1 MKTTASVSLAA
12 RALRVAP
19 AHGVSS
25 PTPMDAQA
33 CASLLHACARLG
45 CVTEG
50 RRLHGHLIAT
60 VGYPGPFLSN
70 HLINMY
76 AKCGWLGY
84 ARKVFEEMPERN
96 VVSWTALL
104 SGYDQGNQP
113 HRCLELFSRM
123 HHSLFL
129 CAPNEFSF
137 GSVLSACA
145 AVGGLPAKGEQV
157 HVLAIKTAFDAHVY
171 VGNALIT
178 MYSRCEDS
186 LHHAELV
193 FWTMTERNAITWN
206 SMIAGYE
213 CCSRHLEAFG
223 LFIQLH
229 RTGARQDRV
238 TLMIILSSCSSFDT
252 PAPGLQIHSLIT
264 KTGMLMELEVSSSLL
279 KVYASL
285 GSSDYCFKVFLLEM
299 PTRDIVSWTGL
310 ITACSQHGPEQ
321 ALELFRQLRRH
332 RESPDRF
339 TFSIVLKAC
348 ANLATRQHGPTIH
361 AQVIRSGLE
370 SEVVLCNILIHMYG
384 RCGKLDCAAHVFQE
398 MEGRDIVSWNSM
410 IKIYAVHGLAA
421 EALGLFSAMQA
432 NGVQPDS
439 ATFVGL
445 LSACSHA
452 GLVDEGCKIFKEM
465 TVNHGIEPL
474 KDHYSCMVD
483 ILGRAGRLKEAEDL
497 IDRMPV
503 QADSVI
509 WLALLSA
516 CRVHGDTTIG
526 ARVADRL
533 LELEPNKSAAYVL
546 ISNMYIARGNQMEA
560 SLVRKRMKETR
571 VKKEPG
577 LSWIEIEH
585 NVHIF
590 RVADKQHPQ
599 SDAIYTML
607 QNIIMRL
614 KDKGYLPSTSLVLH
628 EVEEEQKEE
637 QLYYHS
643 EKLALAFGLMRN
655 SGGCPVTI
663 MKNIRICLDCHNF
676 MKLASDCYKR
686 EIVVRDA
693 NRFHHF
699 RDGCCSCKDYW

>member
-1 MKTTASVSLAA
+1 MNLTTSRNLTA
-12 RALRVAP
+12 RALRVAL
-19 AHGVSS
+19 AHAFSS
-25 PTPMDAQA
+25 PTPIDPQA

-50 RRLHGHLIAT
+50 RGLHGYLIT
-60 VGYPGPFLSN
+60 NVGCPGLFLSN
-70 HLINMY
+70 NLINMY

-84 ARKVFEEMPERN
+84 ARKVFDEMPERN

-113 HRCLELFSRM
+113 RLCLEIFSQMHECLFM
-123 HHSLFL
+123 
-129 CAPNEFSF
+129 CAPNEYTF

-145 AVGGLPAKGEQV
+145 SLGGLPAKGQQV
-157 HVLAIKTAFDAHVY
+157 HCLAIKTGFDPHVY

-186 LHHAELV
+186 LQHAELV
-193 FWTMTERNAITWN
+193 FCTMPESNAITWN

-229 RTGARQDRV
+229 RAGAGQDRV
-238 TLMIILSSCSSFDT
+238 TLMSILSSCSSFERL
-252 PAPGLQIHSLIT
+252 APGLQIHSLIT
-264 KTGMLMELEVSSSLL
+264 KTGMLMELEVSTSLL

-285 GSSDYCFKVFLLEM
+285 GSADDCFKVFFLEM
-299 PTRDIVSWTGL
+299 PTRDIVSWTGM
-310 ITACSQHGPEQ
+310 ITAYSQHGPEQ
-321 ALELFRQLRRH
+321 ALDLFRQLKRH

-339 TFSIVLKAC
+339 TFSIVLKAS

-384 RCGKLDCAAHVFQE
+384 RCGKLDSAAQVFQE
-398 MEGRDIVSWNSM
+398 MKGRNIVSWNSM
-410 IKIYAVHGLAA
+410 IKIYAVHGLAT

-452 GLVDEGCKIFKEM
+452 GLVDEGCKIFKDM

-483 ILGRAGRLKEAEDL
+483 ILGRAGRLQEAEDL
-497 IDRMPV
+497 IGRMPV
-503 QADSVI
+503 QADSII

-516 CRVHGDTTIG
+516 CRVHGDVIIG
-526 ARVADRL
+526 ARAANRL
-533 LELEPNKSAAYVL
+533 LELEPSKSAPYVL
-546 ISNMYIARGNQMEA
+546 ISNMYIASGNQTEA
-560 SLVRKRMKETR
+560 ALVRKKMKEIR

-577 LSWIEIEH
+577 LSWIEIE
-585 NVHIF
+585 NKVHIF
-590 RVADKQHPQ
+590 RVADKLHPQ
-599 SDAIYTML
+599 SDAIYVML
-607 QNIIMRL
+607 ENMKMRL
-614 KDKGYLPSTSLVLH
+614 KDKGYVPSTNLVLH

-655 SGGCPVTI
+655 SSECPITV
-663 MKNIRICLDCHNF
+663 MKNIRICIDCHNF

-686 EIVVRDA
+686 EIIVRDA